1 MGATTNIEEKAQRSF
16 DINMIRPYTVSEF
29 KEFCLL
35 NKNYRI
41 ERLANGNI
49 LVMPPTH
56 TATGGKNASI
66 FGEIFI
72 WNKASQLGKMFD
84 SSTGF
89 TLPNQAIR
97 APDVS
102 WIEKS
107 RWDALPQSERDD
119 FAAICPDFV
128 VELRSNSDNLL
139 ALREKMEEYIAN
151 GCRLAWLVDTY
162 QKQTMVYSP
171 DGSVLVVP
179 FAQVLDGGTVM
190 PGLQLTMAE
199 VLAD

>member
-89 TLPNQAIR
+89 TLQNQAIR

-128 VELRSNSDNLL
+128 VELRSNSERYTWINDDMGG
-139 ALREKMEEYIAN
+139 RER
-151 GCRLAWLVDTY
+151 GRT
-162 QKQTMVYSP
+162 
-171 DGSVLVVP
+171 
-179 FAQVLDGGTVM
+179 F
-190 PGLQLTMAE
+190 
-199 VLAD
+199 